1 MSRPSVNVIKLIT
14 RIKQTKKSLNIH
26 QENGCCRENQCIC
39 LLQWRSIKRMQC
51 ADIDSFALYHISE
64 DLSVK
69 TRSEVCV
76 VLLANLYLISQNKIH
91 PPTLWRTMLSLSS
104 HTGQPTQL
112 TQYADLCPYSVV
124 YKLLLCSTECFTS
137 VSILIM
143 KHGAVKLPN
152 ILIGRWDW
160 GKKETLHSP

>member
-104 HTGQPTQL
+104 HTGQPTHWPSTL
-112 TQYADLCPYSVV
+112 TYVRI
-124 YKLLLCSTECFTS
+124 LLCTNCSFVQQS
-137 VSILIM
+137 V
-143 KHGAVKLPN
+143 
-152 ILIGRWDW
+152 
-160 GKKETLHSP
+160 LHQCLFWLWNTGQ